1 MKTVKKLFL
10 GIFAI
15 FFASVAL
22 ASGNLQVNLLTNE
35 TKLVIVEIS
44 TSKMV
49 NYEIKLVDEYG
60 DNLYTMKTEAPQYE
74 LKKHYDLTNLEDG
87 VYWYTVKIDKE
98 KITKQLEINNGI
110 VEVVDIRK
118 SVEPY
123 FQHKDNYVDLSML
136 NFAKENIK
144 IYVYDE
150 RNSLVDEA
158 ELGNDLS
165 INKRVDLSELRP
177 GSYDLVI
184 ANDYD
189 VYHQNVM
196 ID

>member
-60 DNLYTMKTEAPQYE
+60 DNLYTMKTEAPQY
-74 LKKHYDLTNLEDG
+74 
-87 VYWYTVKIDKE
+87 
-98 KITKQLEINNGI
+98 
-110 VEVVDIRK
+110 
-118 SVEPY
+118 
-123 FQHKDNYVDLSML
+123 
-136 NFAKENIK
+136 
-144 IYVYDE
+144 
-150 RNSLVDEA
+150 
-158 ELGNDLS
+158 
-165 INKRVDLSELRP
+165 
-177 GSYDLVI
+177 
-184 ANDYD
+184 
-189 VYHQNVM
+189 
-196 ID
+196 